1 MRLLSASIVAAIV
14 IAAVAL
20 VPAIVRSQGAYPQL
34 PAALSA
40 FTHGSEKAGYLYLDA
55 QTRAMENDDF
65 SNPGFL
71 MIDTGAKLWST
82 PDGTAG
88 KSCQSCHSAPS
99 SMKGV
104 GAKYPLYDPASH
116 NIIDLEQRIN
126 QERVNRMGAEPFKWE
141 SKELVALTAFVKLQ
155 SRGMPVAV
163 DTSGPAHP
171 YWTAGKKIYET
182 RRGQLDMSCE
192 QCHVQYAD
200 HQLRSDTLS
209 QGQSNG
215 FPLYRLDWQDIGSVQ
230 RRFKGCME
238 NIRAKPF
245 AFGSQEMIDLELYVA
260 SRGEG
265 LPVETPAVR
274 K

>member
-1 MRLLSASIVAAIV
+1 MKVAPVTIFAGLTLAAACAYPLVAHSQASYPELPAQLSAY
-14 IAAVAL
+14 
-20 VPAIVRSQGAYPQL
+20 Q
-34 PAALSA
+34 
-40 FTHGSEKAGYLYLDA
+40 HGTEKSGFLYMDA
-55 QTRAMENDDF
+55 STRAMETDDF

-71 MIDTGAKLWST
+71 WIDKGQKLWSS
-82 PDGTAG
+82 PDGTNG
-88 KSCQSCHSAPS
+88 KSCESCHGAVS

-116 NIIDLEQRIN
+116 TVIDLEQKIN
-126 QERVNRMGAEPFKWE
+126 QERVTRMGAAAYKWE
-141 SKELVALTAFVKLQ
+141 SPQLVALTAFIKLQ

-171 YWTAGKKIYET
+171 FWEAGKEIYET
-182 RRGQLDMSCE
+182 RRGQLNMSCE
-192 QCHVQYAD
+192 ECHVQYAG

-209 QGQSNG
+209 QGQTNG
-215 FPLYRLDWQDIGSVQ
+215 FPLYRLKWQALGSVQ
-230 RRFKGCME
+230 KRFRGCMDK
-238 NIRAKPF
+238 IRAKPF
-245 AFGSQEMIDLELYVA
+245 AFGSQQMVDLELYVA

>member
-1 MRLLSASIVAAIV
+1 MRLLPPTLVAGLVLAL
-14 IAAVAL
+14 IAL
-20 VPAIVRSQGAYPQL
+20 SGEIVRSQASYPELSSQL
-34 PAALSA
+34 SDYS
-40 FTHGSEKAGYLYLDA
+40 HGSEKSGFLYLDS
-55 QTRAMENDDF
+55 QTRTMETDDF

-71 MIDTGAKLWST
+71 WIDAGAKLWST

-88 KSCQSCHSAPS
+88 KSCQSCHGAAS

-104 GAKYPLYDPASH
+104 GAKYPLYDAAEH
-116 NIIDLEQRIN
+116 NVIDLEQRIN
-126 QERVNRMGAEPFKWE
+126 EERVNRMGAAPYKWE

-163 DTSGPAHP
+163 AIGGPAHP
-171 YWTAGKKIYET
+171 YWVAGKKIYET

-192 QCHVQYAD
+192 ECHVQFVD
-200 HQLRSDTLS
+200 HQLRSDVLS
-209 QGQSNG
+209 QGQTNG
-215 FPLYRLDWQDIGSVQ
+215 FPLYRLDWQALGSVQ
-230 RRFKGCME
+230 KRFKGCME

-245 AFGSQEMIDLELYVA
+245 AFGSQQMVDLELYVA

>member
-1 MRLLSASIVAAIV
+1 MRHVRFLLIAGVALAFAFAVPHIVASQASYPELSSNLSAYS
-14 IAAVAL
+14 
-20 VPAIVRSQGAYPQL
+20 
-34 PAALSA
+34 
-40 FTHGSEKAGYLYLDA
+40 HGSEKSGFLYLDP
-55 QTRAMENDDF
+55 QTKTMETDDF

-71 MIDTGAKLWST
+71 WIDTGAKLWST

-88 KSCQSCHSAPS
+88 KSCESCHGAAS

-104 GAKYPLYDPASH
+104 GAKYPVYDASTH
-116 NIIDLEQRIN
+116 NIVDLEDRIN
-126 QERVNRMGAEPFKWE
+126 QERVNRMGAAPYKLE

-163 DTSGPAHP
+163 DTSGPAHA
-171 YWTAGKKIYET
+171 YWLSGKKIYET

-192 QCHVQYAD
+192 ECHVQFVD

-209 QGQSNG
+209 QGQTNG
-215 FPLYRLDWQDIGSVQ
+215 FPLYRLDWQALGSVQ
-230 RRFKGCME
+230 KRFKGCME

-245 AFGSQEMIDLELYVA
+245 AFGSQEMLDLELYVA
-260 SRGEG
+260 SRGNG